1 MTHSSLLQTNL
12 LRAEHLRPNVTKHVP
27 SGEIL
32 SSFLFLPLPS
42 LLYRTVLN
50 GLQTNRK
57 TVSYS
62 LAQWT
67 SDHGY
72 TCLSLTCILCR
83 EKERERDR
91 DKRQRLGETV

>member
-27 SGEIL
+27 SEEIL

-57 TVSYS
+57 TVSYVGPIALQNGPVTTVTRVS
-62 LAQWT
+62 AL
-67 SDHGY
+67 HV
-72 TCLSLTCILCR
+72 CR
-83 EKERERDR
+83 EKDRDR
-91 DKRQRLGETV
+91 DTEDRDWERQ